1 MTIAEYKG
9 RNNITGIRIRQLRLD
24 RGWSQEQLAA
34 QMQIKGIRLS
44 KSGVLRIENGVRFVS
59 DHEVTLFAELFGV
72 CRDDLYEI
80 PEGE

>member
-1 MTIAEYKG
+1 
-9 RNNITGIRIRQLRLD
+9 
-24 RGWSQEQLAA
+24 
-34 QMQIKGIRLS
+34 MQIKGIRLS